1 MKVQSST
8 IDEVLYDGKDMTITF
23 TSGSTYVYSNVPNE
37 VYTDFVNAD
46 SKGRYFHNNIKESYT
61 YTRLK

>member
-46 SKGRYFHNNIKESYT
+46 SKGRYFHNNIKESYIC
-61 YTRLK
+61 TRLK

>member
-1 MKVQSST
+1 MKVQSSI

-46 SKGRYFHNNIKESYT
+46 SKGRYFHNNIKESYA